1 MITGG
6 TTVTT
11 AFAVSQFVG
20 FNTSQ
25 IEYVTVYVPAGVPA
39 ATVIVPLAFNVK
51 PVGTVT
57 PVKVTSDG
65 LTTTPFNVSFVN
77 TEAVVAPVYP
87 LIGP

>member
-1 MITGG
+1 MSATASIAAAV
-6 TTVTT
+6 TVIVEV
-11 AFAVSQFVG
+11 AVSQFVG

-57 PVKVTSDG
+57 PVNVISDG
-65 LTTTPFNVSFVN
+65 ITTAPFKVSFVK
-77 TEAVVAPVYP
+77 TEAGVAPV
-87 LIGP
+87 

>member
-1 MITGG
+1 VSATASIGAAV
-6 TTVTT
+6 TVTT

-25 IEYVTVYVPAGVPA
+25 IVYVTVYVPAGVPG

-65 LTTTPFNVSFVN
+65 ITTAPFKVSFVK
-77 TEAVVAPVYP
+77 TEAVVAPV
-87 LIGP
+87 